1 MQPAMPA
8 TRSAFLRG
16 CRHAL
21 PFLIVVVPFSMLF
34 GVLATDAGLSQFEV
48 VAFSVTVFAGAAQF
62 AALQLMHDQAPLLVI
77 LATALAVNLRMVM
90 YSIALSPHL
99 GAAPFG
105 IRAAI
110 AYFLVDQSYV
120 ASAAEFD
127 RNPNLTMAEKV
138 AYFFGSIALIA
149 PLWYFFTWL
158 GAHLGRA
165 IPPEYALDFAVP
177 ITFLAI
183 IAPMIRT
190 LPHVAATAVSV
201 LGALALFKLPF
212 GTGLLVAAGLAMATG
227 ATLEYLM
234 ERKGARIAD

>member
-1 MQPAMPA
+1 MPA
-8 TRSAFLRG
+8 PRSAFFRG

-21 PFLIVVVPFSMLF
+21 PFLIVVVPFAILF
-34 GVLATDAGLSQFEV
+34 GALATDAGLSLFEV
-48 VAFSVTVFAGAAQF
+48 ITFSAAVFAGAAQF
-62 AALQLMHDQAPLLVI
+62 AALQLMQDHAPLLVI
-77 LATALAVNLRMVM
+77 LATSLAVNLRMVM

-99 GAAPFG
+99 GPAPLG

-120 ASAAEFD
+120 TSVAEFD
-127 RNPNLTMAEKV
+127 RNPNLTLAEKI
-138 AYFFGSIALIA
+138 AYFFGTIAPIA
-149 PLWYFFTWL
+149 PLWYLSTYL
-158 GAHLGRA
+158 GARLGRA

-190 LPHVAATAVSV
+190 WPHIAATTVSI
-201 LGALALFKLPF
+201 LAALALFKLPY
-212 GTGLLVAAGLAMATG
+212 GTGLLVAAALAMATG

-234 ERKGARIAD
+234 ENKASRHAN

>member
-1 MQPAMPA
+1 MPA
-8 TRSAFLRG
+8 PRSAFLRG

-21 PFLIVVVPFSMLF
+21 PFLIVVVPFAILF
-34 GVLATDAGLSQFEV
+34 GALATDAGLSLFEV
-48 VAFSVTVFAGAAQF
+48 ITFSAVVFAGAAQF
-62 AALQLMHDQAPLLVI
+62 AALQLMQDHAPLLVI
-77 LATALAVNLRMVM
+77 LATSLAVNLRMVM

-99 GAAPFG
+99 GAAPIG

-120 ASAAEFD
+120 TSVAEFE
-127 RNPNLTMAEKV
+127 RSPSLTLPEKV
-138 AYFFGSIALIA
+138 AYFFGTITPIA
-149 PLWYFFTWL
+149 PLWYLSTYV
-158 GAHLGRA
+158 GARLGRA

-190 LPHVAATAVSV
+190 VPHMAATAVSI
-201 LGALALFKLPF
+201 LGALALFKLPY
-212 GTGLLVAAGLAMATG
+212 GTGLLVAAALAMTTG

-234 ERKGARIAD
+234 EHKARRDAD